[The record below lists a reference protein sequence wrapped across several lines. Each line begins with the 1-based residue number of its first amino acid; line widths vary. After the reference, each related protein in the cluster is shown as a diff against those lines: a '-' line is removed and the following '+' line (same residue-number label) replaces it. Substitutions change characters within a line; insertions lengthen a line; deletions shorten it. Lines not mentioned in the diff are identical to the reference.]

1 MKTLEKPEK
10 GDVTIVRVNMMTV
23 KLPDEFSDLQGFVS
37 EWALE
42 YRRDRYKKR
51 YTSSIEDIRIY
62 YDAIMPRMEAI
73 VDHLNQFSVDD
84 IPKASEPLLYMSLS
98 GVEIS
103 RAVELWNAPDNYAFP
118 AERVSVD
125 Q

>member
-1 MKTLEKPEK
+1 MKTA
-10 GDVTIVRVNMMTV
+10 
-23 KLPDEFSDLQGFVS
+23 KLPDEFSDLQDFVS

-42 YRRDRYKKR
+42 HRADRFKKR
-51 YTSSIEDIRIY
+51 YTSSIDDIRRY

-73 VDHLNQFSVDD
+73 VDHLNQFPVDD
-84 IPKASEPLLYMSLS
+84 IPEASQPLLYMSLS

-103 RAVELWNAPDNYAFP
+103 RAVELWDAPDNYAFP
-118 AERVSVD
+118 AERVHID